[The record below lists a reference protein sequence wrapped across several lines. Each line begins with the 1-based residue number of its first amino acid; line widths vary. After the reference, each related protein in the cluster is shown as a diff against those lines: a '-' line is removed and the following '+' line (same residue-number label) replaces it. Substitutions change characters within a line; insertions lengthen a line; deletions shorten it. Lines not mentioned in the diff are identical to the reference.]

1 MLREIKDGT
10 DCSYPPAAPQMVT
23 LQEVGELQGK
33 RHALFEWVPGVTL
46 RETLKAMELVGNPV
60 PLGLVA
66 RVVIDA
72 CRALDAVNPA
82 RAHGGINDGALQIG
96 FDGTVWVLDWGAPRQ
111 TRFRPLGRVNFAA
124 DVFAMGGVVHT
135 CLTGFAGDYATAPAT
150 LPGPSLSHSEATPA
164 LDDVVMRALAPQPD
178 QRQRDVGTFAD
189 ELEVVL
195 GELLFTHEQVSTVV
209 QTLFKER
216 IKLLQSLGG
225 LARGDSAPDLEAE
238 LPLAGVPM
246 GTQPGI
252 GGPRAIRIEG
262 EVGPEPQ
269 SEPTLPRVDAKD
281 LQPIPKPK
289 PAVPWDSEPSIP
301 PLESAEPTQPRM
313 LSSEAVRAAKLE
325 SPPELPDPRERTAS
339 VSAADLAA
347 AHDRPRPSAPK
358 RAPPPP
364 PAALETDPGVRDEDT
379 APRAKPSILSED
391 TAPRARPS
399 VLDEDTSPRARPR
412 SNGIEE
418 DELAPR
424 NTTEQER
431 LRARGQE
438 RIATPPGDVLEAVVN
453 EPTNVK
459 PRPRPARDPQLF
471 ATTAQTLPPVTD
483 EDVPDESTEG
493 NGSPGSGLKWTIR
506 LLALVV
512 AGLMVGVFLKVK
524 QQQEEQSQALVD
536 EGEDAGEALED
547 DDGGLAAAGLATDD
561 AGAADDAGLEAD
573 AGGVDGGLTDAGAL
587 DGGLADAGAPDA
599 GALDAGVPDAGVKK
613 KPPPVKKPPKKKKR
627 R

>member
-1 MLREIKDGT
+1 MVLREIKDGT
-10 DCSYPPAAPQMVT
+10 DCSYPPPSAQMVT

-46 RETLKAMELVGNPV
+46 RETLKAMDAAGNPV

-66 RVVIDA
+66 RVIIDA

-124 DVFAMGGVVHT
+124 DVFAMGGVMHA
-135 CLTGFAGDYATAPAT
+135 CLTGFAGEYATAPAT

-164 LDDVVMRALAPQPD
+164 LDDVVMRALSAQPD

-189 ELEVVL
+189 ELEAVL
-195 GELLFTHEQVSTVV
+195 AEVLFTHEQLSTVV

-225 LARGDSAPDLEAE
+225 LTRSDSAPDLEAE

-252 GGPRAIRIEG
+252 GGPLSIRLDG
-262 EVGPEPQ
+262 EAGPEHQ
-269 SEPTLPRVDAKD
+269 SEPTLPRVDSKD
-281 LQPIPKPK
+281 LLPIPKPAK
-289 PAVPWDSEPSIP
+289 PVVPWDSDPSIP

-313 LSSEAVRAAKLE
+313 LSSEAVRAAKVE
-325 SPPELPDPRERTAS
+325 SPPEPDPRERTAS

-347 AHDRPRPSAPK
+347 AQDKPRPAVPR

-364 PAALETDPGVRDEDT
+364 PSALETDPGVRDEDT
-379 APRAKPSILSED
+379 APRAKPSLL
-391 TAPRARPS
+391 AARPAA
-399 VLDEDTSPRARPR
+399 LDEDTSPRARPSR
-412 SNGIEE
+412 TAAAALDDLS
-418 DELAPR
+418 PR
-424 NTTEQER
+424 NTTERER

-438 RIATPPGDVLEAVVN
+438 RIPTPPPDAIPAVLN

-459 PRPRPARDPQLF
+459 PRPKPPRDPQQF
-471 ATTAQTLPPVTD
+471 AQTAQTLTPVMD
-483 EDVPDESTEG
+483 DDVPDESTEG
-493 NGSPGSGLKWTIR
+493 NGSRGGGLKWMIR
-506 LLALVV
+506 VMALLV
-512 AGLMVGVFLKVK
+512 AALMVGVIIKVK
-524 QQQEEQSQALVD
+524 QQQQQKED
-536 EGEDAGEALED
+536 EPAVTETEDAGLALEP
-547 DDGGLAAAGLATDD
+547 DD
-561 AGAADDAGLEAD
+561 AGPAMAGAELDDAGL
-573 AGGVDGGLTDAGAL
+573 DAGAEV
-587 DGGLADAGAPDA
+587 DAGLEDAGVADAGAVDA
-599 GALDAGVPDAGVKK
+599 GTLDAGIADAGVAVKK
-613 KPPPVKKPPKKKKR
+613 KPPVKKPPKKKKR